1 MSLFYKLFKP
11 INPVEWDG
19 RKTYEYNL
27 KNKYSIFFKEIKSPK
42 KDIQKLF
49 IKLLTLLKETIV
61 FLLTIIYLPISIIL
75 YFLNFRFLHINT
87 WQICAYIEQMDT
99 IIKYNLL
106 YQNKKIIFLCPKF
119 ILINTFIHKIY
130 NQKLKCIENFFY
142 I

>member
-49 IKLLTLLKETIV
+49 IKLSKV
-61 FLLTIIYLPISIIL
+61 FDSDYCIFTYNNLSTNL
-75 YFLNFRFLHINT
+75 YN
-87 WQICAYIEQMDT
+87 
-99 IIKYNLL
+99 
-106 YQNKKIIFLCPKF
+106 IIFS
-119 ILINTFIHKIY
+119 
-130 NQKLKCIENFFY
+130 
-142 I
+142 